1 MKLDEAQEILNEHG
15 FVLEEG
21 FSKDKF
27 IICGIFNCNG
37 TMKKLY
43 YHRMSENW
51 TDDLFEATEFIEYPV
66 QNMIK
71 AKSINTPGTKDTLG
85 CKTAKLDH
93 IEVLQVKTMGTGY
106 RKNIKIISKQ
116 TFNESFENN
125 IDNYKE
131 QIKIELKKLGYY
143 NIDWV
148 DREYWAK
155 LINDL
160 YKDEKDVE
168 EAAEILRDYETE
180 EQMRAQEE
188 QELSDMFDGIG

>member
-1 MKLDEAQEILNEHG
+1 MKINEAQKILNEHG

-93 IEVLQVKTMGTGY
+93 IEVLQVKTIGTGY

-160 YKDEKDVE
+160 YNDEKDVE

-188 QELSDMFDGIG
+188 QELSKIW

>member
-1 MKLDEAQEILNEHG
+1 MKLYEAQEILNEHG

-71 AKSINTPGTKDTLG
+71 AKSINTPGTKNTLG

-148 DREYWAK
+148 DREYWTK

-160 YKDEKDVE
+160 YNDEKDVE
-168 EAAEILRDYETE
+168 DAAEILRDYETE